1 MGKGDSKWVFLD
13 IQCDIIEY
21 NNNNNNNNNAHNSI
35 GPFSWVD
42 TAGQLTGQFNLFT
55 VPLHQTIMKGSS
67 LND

>member
-1 MGKGDSKWVFLD
+1 MGVLG
-13 IQCDIIEY
+13 IQCDIMEY
-21 NNNNNNNNNAHNSI
+21 NNNNNNNNNAHTRWAL
-35 GPFSWVD
+35 FSWVV